1 MDNQRIK
8 PENSEIMISFT
19 TLGTNLC
26 TKVITHSKL
35 FEAQIFKLFP
45 ANI

>member
-26 TKVITHSKL
+26 TKVTDFQAFYLPI
-35 FEAQIFKLFP
+35 FEF
-45 ANI
+45 